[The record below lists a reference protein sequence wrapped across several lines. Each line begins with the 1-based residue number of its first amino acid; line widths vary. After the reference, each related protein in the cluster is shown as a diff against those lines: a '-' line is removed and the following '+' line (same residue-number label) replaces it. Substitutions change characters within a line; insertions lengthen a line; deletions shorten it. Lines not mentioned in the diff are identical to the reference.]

1 MGQQMDVMIRNVE
14 KSYPLFTEKLQ
25 ITYDDKDLEGL
36 MNTAQREKK
45 AATEILK
52 VVAMEKK
59 KDQEGNEVETEKLCK
74 SNLLLGE

>member
-1 MGQQMDVMIRNVE
+1 MGQQMVDMIQNVE
-14 KSYPLFTEKLQ
+14 KSYPLSTEKLQ

-36 MNTAQREKK
+36 MNTAKREKK

-52 VVAMEKK
+52 VVVMQKR
-59 KDQEGNEVETEKLCK
+59 KDQEGNEVETEKLFK